1 MTMTAKLWSIN
12 ALATEFDLD
21 RRTVARRIK
30 GIAPAGDMAGNPAWR
45 LADVAGALMGN
56 GAATPGTVTA
66 AMPPV
71 PPGFERLVGLPAHDQ
86 IATFAMLQI
95 CYRTPARVAALAV
108 ASGAD
113 CATAFAL
120 YRAATLALV
129 GLVVDVS
136 RECGLAPLAQ
146 DPGAALFDI
155 EAFDECDWH
164 ALTQSTGEAVDVA
177 AWTERATA
185 RFADAA

>member
-30 GIAPAGDMAGNPAWR
+30 GIAPAGDMAGKPAWR
-45 LADVAGALMGN
+45 LADVAGAL
-56 GAATPGTVTA
+56 TGTGTQAKAGGPV
-66 AMPPV
+66 PPV
-71 PPGFERLVGLPAHDQ
+71 PPGFEALAGLPALDQ
-86 IATFAMLQI
+86 IATFAMLQM

-120 YRAATLALV
+120 YRAASLALV
-129 GLVVDVS
+129 RLVVDVS

-146 DPGAALFDI
+146 DPGASLFDLQ
-155 EAFDECDWH
+155 AFDECDWH
-164 ALTQSTGEAVDVA
+164 ALTQSTGEAVDLA